1 MSGVSSAYFAD
12 DQKMKARRPV
22 PINTIVASP
31 RQPQA
36 VVERNRPTMDT
47 RDAAFV
53 AEDITTVVSS
63 AIGSVLSN
71 ASYTPNKTKDWSNS
85 IIQSSLKGL
94 QSLNRPYKYCLT
106 VTLMQ
111 KNGAGLVS
119 AASVY
124 WDPTKDG
131 VCKVSWENETMHCVV
146 VVFGVS
152 VNVDDAPDDCLFEG
166 DAACAKKVDPIAA
179 QAEM

>member
-1 MSGVSSAYFAD
+1 
-12 DQKMKARRPV
+12 MKARRPV